1 MEVRGSLTT
10 QLELGEDLLAGDV
23 AHEEGEAPGI
33 AEAGGQPV
41 EQRPGGL
48 VDAGAQSLLRLG
60 GGEGDHGEAQTGETP
75 LEKLG
80 SGRRPA
86 RPEREAEG
94 WLAPEWPPRATARSG
109 SSS

>member
-1 MEVRGSLTT
+1 MAKGALWRPDDRTEEGREELEVRGSLTT
-10 QLELGEDLLAGDV
+10 QLELGDDLLAGDV

-60 GGEGDHGEAQTGETP
+60 GGEG
-75 LEKLG
+75 
-80 SGRRPA
+80 
-86 RPEREAEG
+86 
-94 WLAPEWPPRATARSG
+94 PR
-109 SSS
+109 